1 MTPEPDHQS
10 PHNPPDAPNW
20 RQPFGVI
27 LILILILLWCGI
39 VVSLLDWISE
49 LDFWLQL
56 PIYIFAGIAWIFPV
70 KPLLIWMNTGKFR
83 T

>member
-1 MTPEPDHQS
+1 MTAESDQRP
-10 PHNPPDAPNW
+10 PHNPPGTPNW

-27 LILILILLWCGI
+27 LILALILLWSGI
-39 VVSLLDWISE
+39 VVSMIDWITE
-49 LDFWLQL
+49 LSFWLQL
-56 PIYIFAGIAWIFPV
+56 PIYIFAGIVWIFPV